1 MLISAKQIAL
11 LPLLGAGLLA
21 ACSSEPTCDYS
32 SAPYVTA
39 TSVAPLRA
47 PEGLTAPDR
56 SAALTIPPAASGQTS
71 VVPSGKGK
79 CLDRPP
85 SYFSTTPHAD
95 APGDKKSPE
104 K

>member
-1 MLISAKQIAL
+1 MSILRIAL
-11 LPLLGAGLLA
+11 VLTLGASAVA

-32 SAPYVTA
+32 KVPYRTA
-39 TSVAPLRA
+39 TSVAPLKA

-56 SAALTIPPAASGQTS
+56 TAALVIPPAPAQSNVAS
-71 VVPSGKGK
+71 VGKGK

-85 SYFSTTPHAD
+85 SYFSTTTTPRAD
-95 APGDKKSPE
+95 TAEKKPAE